1 MRYQKGFTL
10 IELVIVMVLIGLL
23 AAVAL
28 PQFINLKD
36 DADQAT
42 IDGIAGAMASASAI
56 NYAGCLVT
64 RNVTT
69 AGKCAKLAVSAGVNV
84 CSSIGTL
91 LTPDITIG
99 STATTDQGSYYIL
112 SVNDAD
118 LTTAGTSCEIFMGT
132 GDATPV
138 SATYVGH
145 ATEDQ

>member
-10 IELVIVMVLIGLL
+10 IELVVVMVLIGLL

-69 AGKCAKLAVSAGVNV
+69 AGKCESLPVGASTT
-84 CSSIGTL
+84 CSDIGGL
-91 LTPDITIG
+91 LTPAITIG
-99 STATTDQGSYYIL
+99 STAVTTQGSYYIETA
-112 SVNDAD
+112 NDTA
-118 LTTAGTSCEIFMGT
+118 LTTAGVECEIFMGT
-132 GDATPV
+132 GDSVV